1 MSKILRLDSTQEGFN
16 DKLDALLSREAD
28 TGADVQDLVAAI
40 LADVKQRGNAA
51 LCEYTER
58 FDAPSANDLELKEKI
73 EIEMGKKVS

>member
-1 MSKILRLDSTQEGFN
+1 MSKILRLDSTQEGFK

-58 FDAPSANDLELKEKI
+58 FDAHSANDLELKEKI